1 MREWKFDGRMVDIAL
16 RVEGWKF
23 GGRVERDG
31 QRPLE
36 GVAVWPGC
44 KPGDT
49 TYPRKKGS
57 RPGRGRGSGSRWATL
72 KSLLRTFPFAVD
84 RTTKTWYHTDK
95 LKPQHNTPHGESY
108 RTSDLGRTSR
118 DGHKGES
125 QSPQNFLLTA
135 SRKRGILT
143 LSVRQAP
150 VKRSG
155 FVPVWWFFFQ
165 TDSPTKTWNCQ
176 PLQAQEPQRKL

>member
-44 KPGDT
+44 KPGVLPIPAKREVNRD
-49 TYPRKKGS
+49 
-57 RPGRGRGSGSRWATL
+57 GRGRGTGGRWTTR

-84 RTTKTWYHTDK
+84 NVTNLW
-95 LKPQHNTPHGESY
+95 
-108 RTSDLGRTSR
+108 
-118 DGHKGES
+118 
-125 QSPQNFLLTA
+125 
-135 SRKRGILT
+135 
-143 LSVRQAP
+143 
-150 VKRSG
+150 
-155 FVPVWWFFFQ
+155 
-165 TDSPTKTWNCQ
+165 
-176 PLQAQEPQRKL
+176 